1 MYVYRTWCKPTPIQ
15 VAGARPYDFAE
26 ALRSHVSEP
35 GGFALLVAYLCGT
48 WMFNLMPASYYSFE
62 GGVQPVKVLAQ
73 LLIQVR
79 FAGRHAVEAGF
90 AVAGGCLGTP
100 SSTTRERPSG
110 LDEPSDV
117 AYACVV
123 PRMCHP

>member
-15 VAGARPYDFAE
+15 VAGARPYDFTE

-62 GGVQPVKVLAQ
+62 GGVQPMKVLAQ

-79 FAGRHAVEAGF
+79 FAVRLAEEAGF
-90 AVAGGCLGTP
+90 FW
-100 SSTTRERPSG
+100 
-110 LDEPSDV
+110 
-117 AYACVV
+117 
-123 PRMCHP
+123 